1 MKHKFEFNG
10 LFIKI
15 DGKDFPFIAMDDS
28 LFGVPNDKSLTCFY
42 IGDMVNKT
50 NETTFEPRIGAPKQT
65 DLFDL
70 FSYTATD
77 VSLELVQDISC
88 MHGLNMEQELFTM
101 TRLIPIIFN
110 ENEQSLELYNYMK
123 SKGLSDMNT
132 LYKFMFT
139 RSKLKEIETDF
150 VSSKE

>member
-15 DGKDFPFIAMDDS
+15 DGKDFPFVAMDDS
-28 LFGVPNDKSLTCFY
+28 LFGIPTDKSLTCFY
-42 IGDMVNKT
+42 IGDMVNT
-50 NETTFEPRIGAPKQT
+50 INEKTFEPRIGAPKQT

-88 MHGLNMEQELFTM
+88 MQGLDMEQELFIM
-101 TRLIPIIFN
+101 TRTIPITFN
-110 ENEQSLELYNYMK
+110 ENEQSQELYNYMK
-123 SKGLSDMNT
+123 SKGLSNMDT

-139 RSKLKEIETDF
+139 HSKLKEIETDF